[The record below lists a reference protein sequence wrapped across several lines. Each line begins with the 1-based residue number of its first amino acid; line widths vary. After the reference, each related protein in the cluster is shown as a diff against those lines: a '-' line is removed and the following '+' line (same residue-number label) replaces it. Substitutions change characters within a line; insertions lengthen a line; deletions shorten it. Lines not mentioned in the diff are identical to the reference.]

1 MVKIK
6 EKRGFTLVELIV
18 VLVILAILAALL
30 VPALTGYIDK
40 AKKSQVIAETRMI
53 VQAVQTEVV
62 ELYPTGEYTKQLAYT
77 TLFTIASDDGRSVL
91 DGEASHKQI
100 IQNLKKRFDS
110 IAALAEVSS
119 ITNGAGHFMSVVDL
133 SGKVHLVIYNDGKG
147 YLGLYFANGSE
158 YMAIKCENGVSDS
171 NYVTYKNEVIGT
183 NTTQTHDSE
192 DESPFYFWDKP
203 FVLLTIGYRNSLT

>member
-6 EKRGFTLVELIV
+6 KKRGFTLVELIV

-53 VQAVQTEVV
+53 VQAVQTETI
-62 ELYPTGEYTKQLAYT
+62 ELYPTEEYTKQLAYT

-158 YMAIKCENGVSDS
+158 YMAVKCENNVSDS
-171 NYVTYKNEVIGT
+171 NYAKYKNMVIGT
-183 NTTQTHDSE
+183 NTTKTHDSK
-192 DESPFYFWDKP
+192 DESSFYFWDKP
-203 FVLLTIGYRNSLT
+203 FVLLAIGYRNSLT